1 MFPSKLNRANVL
13 IDEVRKRGG
22 RKREEGGEVKSRED
36 EEFSVRLDASAP
48 G

>member
-1 MFPSKLNRANVL
+1 LNRANVL
-13 IDEVRKRGG
+13 IDEVRKRGR
-22 RKREEGGEVKSRED
+22 RKREEGGEMRSRED

>member
-13 IDEVRKRGG
+13 IDEVRRRGR

>member
-1 MFPSKLNRANVL
+1 ML
-13 IDEVRKRGG
+13 IDEVRRGR
-22 RKREEGGEVKSRED
+22 RKRKEGGEVKSRGD

>member
-1 MFPSKLNRANVL
+1 ML
-13 IDEVRKRGG
+13 IDEVRRRGR
-22 RKREEGGEVKSRED
+22 RKREEGGEVTGRKD